1 MLSLVVWINKYGGDF
16 MPDYST
22 IYILYSC
29 NEWKGYSSMRF
40 IAASTDIEDIYK
52 VVKSEIRCGD
62 VDYNGLT
69 KRRGAKLFKEE
80 WQSNCTNPAML
91 LNMLAYGIAIY
102 ENNIAFQKKMKG

>member
-40 IAASTDIEDIYK
+40 IAASTGIEDIY
-52 VVKSEIRCGD
+52 
-62 VDYNGLT
+62 
-69 KRRGAKLFKEE
+69 
-80 WQSNCTNPAML
+80 M
-91 LNMLAYGIAIY
+91 NMLAYGFVIC